1 MQRSDGQTVQRSNGA
16 EAPKPRIDAWDAGLT
31 DQQRWDAY
39 DRLRRLPW
47 QKVSLWAAEEFG
59 VEPPSRS
66 GLYRFA
72 SRLRKLESAHRLEC
86 ALAARDEAGAL
97 VAAETDDR
105 TLVAAYKT
113 LAQDL
118 ALKGDA
124 KTAETYTRMALQL
137 ADSARRRAELDLKG
151 RAQKT
156 RDEQL
161 RLAREKFEAAERRE
175 DAAKAALGD
184 TRLTDEAKIAK
195 MKEIFG

>member
-1 MQRSDGQTVQRSNGA
+1 MQNAQCTMQN
-16 EAPKPRIDAWDAGLT
+16 APKPRIDAWDAGLT

-59 VEPPSRS
+59 IDPPSRS

-97 VAAETDDR
+97 VAARTDDE
-105 TLVAAYKT
+105 TLAGAFMT

-118 ALKGDA
+118 ALGGDA
-124 KTAETYTRMALQL
+124 RTAKTYTQMAVSL
-137 ADSARRRAELDLKG
+137 ADGARKRAEIELKAA
-151 RAQKT
+151 AQKT
-156 RDEQL
+156 KDAQL
-161 RLAREKFEAAERRE
+161 RLAREKFEAAEKRLERVAE
-175 DAAKAALGD
+175 VADAARGGKVDPEKVADEIDRILG
-184 TRLTDEAKIAK
+184 RKK
-195 MKEIFG
+195 

>member
-1 MQRSDGQTVQRSNGA
+1 MRDA
-16 EAPKPRIDAWDAGLT
+16 ERTAPKARIDAWDAGLT

-39 DRLRRLPW
+39 DRMRRSPW
-47 QKVSLWAAEEFG
+47 QKVSQWAADEFG

-66 GLYRFA
+66 ALYRFA
-72 SRLRKLESAHRLEC
+72 ERLRRLESAHRLEC
-86 ALAARDEAGAL
+86 ALAAREEAGAL
-97 VAAETDDR
+97 VAAETDDG

-137 ADSARRRAELDLKG
+137 ADSARRRAELDLKD
-151 RAQKT
+151 RAQRT

-161 RLAREKFEAAERRE
+161 RLAREKFEAAERRIAAVQE
-175 DAAKAALGD
+175 AVKSAKATGGGLSEE
-184 TRLTDEAKIAK
+184 TLRKIEEAA
-195 MKEIFG
+195 GLL

>member
-1 MQRSDGQTVQRSNGA
+1 MRDA
-16 EAPKPRIDAWDAGLT
+16 ERTAPKARIDAWDAGLT

-39 DRLRRLPW
+39 DRMRRSPW
-47 QKVSLWAAEEFG
+47 QKVSQWAADEFG

-66 GLYRFA
+66 ALYRFA
-72 SRLRKLESAHRLEC
+72 ARLRRLESAHRLES
-86 ALAARDEAGAL
+86 ALAAREEAGAL
-97 VAAETDDR
+97 VAAETDDG

-137 ADSARRRAELDLKG
+137 ADSARRRAELDLKD
-151 RAQKT
+151 RAQRT

-175 DAAKAALGD
+175 SAAKATITDA
-184 TRLTDEAKIAK
+184 RLTDAERAAKLR
-195 MKEIFG
+195 EIYGI